1 MPTEVILPKVDMDMA
16 TGQIS
21 RWFAEEGSHVKKGD
35 VLFEIE
41 TDKAAM
47 EIDAPASGTL
57 RDVTGKERVDIPVG
71 EPVAWIY
78 ADDEVYESGTTPQ
91 NRAPISALV
100 GEMSAKR
107 AEGGAVPPTSR
118 SFAPPSAL
126 PGISPTRGEIGQSQG
141 ERATPLARRLAREA
155 GLKIAEIQGSGPR
168 GRVVRADV
176 EAAAAAKGTA
186 TPAPPAAEIPVEVP
200 SAPATAA
207 KPMSDDQVLKLFA
220 EGSYELVPHDNMR
233 KTIARRLV
241 EAKSTIPHFYLT
253 LDCEL
258 DALLALRTQ
267 LNAAAPMKKTDKGE
281 VPAYKLSV
289 NDMVI
294 KAMAMAL
301 MAVPDANASWTEN
314 AMVKHKHADV
324 GVAVSIP
331 GGLITPII
339 RHADEKTLSVIS
351 NEMKDL
357 ASRARSRKLKPE
369 EYQGGTTAVSNLG
382 MFGVKDFAAVIN
394 PPHATILAVG
404 AGEERAVVKKGEIKI
419 ATVMS
424 VTLSTDHR
432 AVDGALGA
440 ELLGA
445 FKRLIENPMGML
457 V

>member
-21 RWFAEEGSHVKKGD
+21 RWFAEEGAKVKKGD

-78 ADDEVYESGTTPQ
+78 ADDEVY
-91 NRAPISALV
+91 APISPLV
-100 GEMSAKR
+100 GEMSAKPT
-107 AEGGAVPPTSR
+107 EGGAVPPTSH
-118 SFAPPSAL
+118 SVAPPSGL
-126 PGISPTRGEIGQSQG
+126 PAISPTRGEISQSQG
-141 ERATPLARRLAREA
+141 PARATPLARRLAREA
-155 GLKIAEIQGSGPR
+155 NLDLSAIAGSGPR

-176 EAAAAAKGTA
+176 EAAVAGKGAA
-186 TPAPPAAEIPVEVP
+186 TPAQTAAEIPAELP
-200 SAPATAA
+200 SAPSPAPR
-207 KPMSDDQVLKLFA
+207 PMPDDQVLKLFA

-267 LNAAAPMKKTDKGE
+267 LNAAAPMRKTDKGE
-281 VPAYKLSV
+281 APAYKLSV

-301 MAVPDANASWTEN
+301 MAVPDANASWTES

-382 MFGVKDFAAVIN
+382 MFGIKDFAAVIN

-404 AGEERAVVKKGEIKI
+404 AGEERAVVKKGEIRI